1 MSDQALSQDEVD
13 ALLRGVTGELP
24 EEVAEVAEEGDI
36 RPYDIG
42 RQERIVRGRMPGLEL
57 VNERAAR
64 QIRLGFYNFMRRSAE
79 ISVGP
84 VRIEKYSEF
93 IRKLVV
99 PTNINLVSLQPEL
112 YGTALF
118 IFDPNLVFQ
127 VVDTLFGGSG
137 KIHMRVEGREFTTTE
152 QRVIARMLDIAFK
165 AFDTAWEPIA
175 KLEHKFMRSEMNTQF
190 VNIATP
196 TEVVVVTTFNVE
208 LGNGGGNF
216 HVCMPYS
223 MIEPIRE
230 PLCSTMQGDRV
241 AADERW
247 LKLMRDQMQ
256 EAEVEIEFDYH
267 AFELTFRQLLA
278 LEVGD
283 MIPLE
288 APQQVTGTIDGVP
301 FVVGQVGNSRGHY
314 AVRVDELPRQ
324 NDRKD

>member
-24 EEVAEVAEEGDI
+24 EESAQVDDDSEV
-36 RPYDIG
+36 RSYDIG

-84 VRIEKYSEF
+84 VRIEKYSDF

-99 PTNINLVSLQPEL
+99 PTNINLVTLQPEL

-137 KIHMRVEGREFTTTE
+137 KIHMRVEGREFTSTE
-152 QRVIARMLDIAFK
+152 QRVITRMLEIAFK
-165 AFDTAWEPIA
+165 AFDSAWEPIA
-175 KLEHKFMRSEMNTQF
+175 KLEHKYVRSEMNTQF

-196 TEVVVVTTFNVE
+196 TEVVVVTTFNIE

-216 HVCMPYS
+216 HVCLPYS

-230 PLCSTMQGDRV
+230 QLCSTMQGDRV
-241 AADERW
+241 SADERW
-247 LKLMRDQMQ
+247 LGLMRDQVQ
-256 EAEVEIEFDYH
+256 DAEVEIRVDFCEF
-267 AFELTFRQLLA
+267 ETTFRQLLA
-278 LEVGD
+278 LQVGD
-283 MIPLE
+283 MIPIE
-288 APQQVTGTIDGVP
+288 PPEQVTGIIDGVP
-301 FVVGQVGNSRGHY
+301 FLVGQIGSNSGRY
-314 AVRVDELPRQ
+314 AVRVDRLSQQ
-324 NDRKD
+324 NDDKD

>member
-1 MSDQALSQDEVD
+1 MADQVLSQDEVD

-24 EEVAEVAEEGDI
+24 DEVAAVENDDDGV

-99 PTNINLVSLQPEL
+99 PTNINLISLQPEL

-127 VVDTLFGGSG
+127 VVDTLFGGTG

-165 AFDTAWEPIA
+165 AFDMAWEPIA

-196 TEVVVVTTFNVE
+196 TEVVVVTTFNIE

-241 AADERW
+241 SADERW
-247 LKLMRDQMQ
+247 LSLMRNQMQ
-256 EAEVEIEFDYH
+256 EAEVEIKVDFCEF
-267 AFELTFRQLLA
+267 EMTFRQLLG
-278 LEVGD
+278 LQVGD
-283 MIPLE
+283 MIPIE
-288 APQQVTGTIDGVP
+288 PPKEVTGTIDGVP
-301 FVVGQVGNSRGHY
+301 FLVGEVGNSNGHY
-314 AVRVDELPRQ
+314 AVRLDRLPRQ
-324 NDRKD
+324 NDED

>member
-24 EEVAEVAEEGDI
+24 EEVAAVVDDSSVK
-36 RPYDIG
+36 PYDIG
-42 RQERIVRGRMPGLEL
+42 RQERIVRGRRLGLEL
-57 VNERAAR
+57 VNDRAAR

-99 PTNINLVSLQPEL
+99 PTNINLISLQPEL

-152 QRVIARMLDIAFK
+152 QRVISRMLEIAFK
-165 AFDTAWEPIA
+165 AFDEAWEPIA
-175 KLEHKFMRSEMNTQF
+175 KLQHKFVRSEMNTQF

-196 TEVVVVTTFNVE
+196 TEVVVVTTFNIE

-247 LKLMRDQMQ
+247 LTLMRDQVQ
-256 EAEVEIEFDYH
+256 DAEVEVKADLCE
-267 AFELTFRQLLA
+267 FELTFRQLLA
-278 LEVGD
+278 LQVGD

-288 APQQVTGTIDGVP
+288 APAKVAGKIDGVP
-301 FVVGQVGNSRGHY
+301 FIYGRVGNSRGHY
-314 AVRVDELPRQ
+314 AIKVDELRRQ
-324 NDRKD
+324 DDKG

>member
-24 EEVAEVAEEGDI
+24 EESAELVEDESV

-57 VNERAAR
+57 INERAAR

-99 PTNINLVSLQPEL
+99 PTNINLVTLQPEL

-127 VVDTLFGGSG
+127 VVDTLFGGNG
-137 KIHMRVEGREFTTTE
+137 KIHMRVEGRDFTVTE
-152 QRVIARMLDIAFK
+152 QRVIARMLEIAFK
-165 AFDTAWEPIA
+165 AFDQAWEPVLNI
-175 KLEHKFMRSEMNTQF
+175 EHKFVRSEMNTQF

-196 TEVVVVTTFNVE
+196 TEVVVVTTFNIE

-247 LKLMRDQMQ
+247 VSLMRDQVQ
-256 EAEVEIEFDYH
+256 DAEVELKADFCNFDM
-267 AFELTFRQLLA
+267 TFRQLLA
-278 LEVGD
+278 LQVGD
-283 MIPLE
+283 MIPVE
-288 APQQVTGTIDGVP
+288 APQRVTATIDGVP
-301 FVVGQVGNSRGHY
+301 FLFGTVGNSRGHY

-324 NDRKD
+324 RDD

>member
-24 EEVAEVAEEGDI
+24 EEAETVVEDDGI
-36 RPYDIG
+36 RLYDIG

-127 VVDTLFGGSG
+127 VVDTLFGGTG

-152 QRVIARMLDIAFK
+152 QRVIHLVLKSIIEAIKLGWK
-165 AFDTAWEPIA
+165 ALADVDFRLIET
-175 KLEHKFMRSEMNTQF
+175 EMNPAA
-190 VNIATP
+190 ISAYSATD
-196 TEVVVVTTFNVE
+196 VVVVRPFKVSFDGGGGEVQLLMPGNV
-208 LGNGGGNF
+208 LDSIFRHKGNGVDEERN
-216 HVCMPYS
+216 
-223 MIEPIRE
+223 RE
-230 PLCSTMQGDRV
+230 L
-241 AADERW
+241 
-247 LKLMRDQMQ
+247 L
-256 EAEVEIEFDYH
+256 
-267 AFELTFRQLLA
+267 RQRSLRF
-278 LEVGD
+278 
-283 MIPLE
+283 ITT
-288 APQQVTGTIDGVP
+288 VTGELSGANLTIGELFKLSEGDIITVDSPEKVDMKINGVAK
-301 FVVGQVGNSRGHY
+301 FKARMGEVNGRVGLKILG
-314 AVRVDELPRQ
+314 
-324 NDRKD
+324 

>member
-24 EEVAEVAEEGDI
+24 EEVAEVDDDSGV

-64 QIRLGFYNFMRRSAE
+64 HIRLGFYNFMRRSAE

-99 PTNINLVSLQPEL
+99 PTNINLISMQPEL
-112 YGTALF
+112 YGTALY

-127 VVDTLFGGSG
+127 VVDTLFGGTG
-137 KIHMRVEGREFTTTE
+137 KIHMRVEGREFTVTE
-152 QRVIARMLDIAFK
+152 QRVISRMLDIVFK
-165 AFDTAWEPIA
+165 AFDHAWEPIV
-175 KLEHKFMRSEMNTQF
+175 KLQHKFLRSEMNTQF

-196 TEVVVVTTFNVE
+196 TEVVVVTTFNIE

-230 PLCSTMQGDRV
+230 PLCSSMQGDRV

-247 LKLMRDQMQ
+247 LNLMRDQMQ
-256 EAEVEIEFDYH
+256 DAEVEIKANFCT
-267 AFELTFRQLLA
+267 FETTFRQLLA
-278 LEVGD
+278 LKVGD
-283 MIPLE
+283 MIPVE
-288 APQQVTGTIDGVP
+288 APERVTGTIDGVP
-301 FVVGQVGNSRGHY
+301 FLVGQVGNSRGRY
-314 AVRVDELPRQ
+314 AVRIEEMLRQ
-324 NDRKD
+324 HDKD

>member
-24 EEVAEVAEEGDI
+24 EEAEAVVEDDGI

-57 VNERAAR
+57 INERAAR

-79 ISVGP
+79 IAVGP

-99 PTNINLVSLQPEL
+99 PTNINLISLQPEL

-127 VVDTLFGGSG
+127 VVDTLFGGTG

-152 QRVIARMLDIAFK
+152 QRVISRMLEIAFK
-165 AFDTAWEPIA
+165 AFDEAWDPIA
-175 KLEHKFMRSEMNTQF
+175 KLNHKYLRSEMNTQF

-196 TEVVVVTTFNVE
+196 TEVVVVTTFNIE

-230 PLCSTMQGDRV
+230 ALCSTMQGDRV
-241 AADERW
+241 AVDERW
-247 LKLMRDQMQ
+247 IRLMRDQVQ
-256 EAEVEIEFDYH
+256 DAEVEIKVDFCDFD
-267 AFELTFRQLLA
+267 LTFRQLLA
-278 LEVGD
+278 LQVGD
-283 MIPLE
+283 MIPLNMPE
-288 APQQVTGTIDGVP
+288 HVTGRIDGVP
-301 FVVGQVGNSRGHY
+301 YLYGQVGNSHGHY
-314 AVRVDELPRQ
+314 AVRIKDLSRRDE
-324 NDRKD
+324 DKA